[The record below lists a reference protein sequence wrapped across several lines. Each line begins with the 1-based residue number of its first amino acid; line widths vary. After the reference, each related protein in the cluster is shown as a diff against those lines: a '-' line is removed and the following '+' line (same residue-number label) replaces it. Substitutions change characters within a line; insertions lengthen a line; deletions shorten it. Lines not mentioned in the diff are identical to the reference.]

1 LRSQSFGRQFCPS
14 KRYFYGVHIRRHYLL
29 ASVERTNFAAPRR
42 ARERVPLAD
51 FRLFVIVSRPD
62 DLQLRHDDEE
72 AFRQKAKAA
81 ESSGG
86 KPPARFSPLLLSL
99 VKPHSPRG
107 DHASHK
113 PPRAATPSDPLFR
126 SLVTLPDLPAAHMHH
141 HWRR

>member
-1 LRSQSFGRQFCPS
+1 
-14 KRYFYGVHIRRHYLL
+14 
-29 ASVERTNFAAPRR
+29 VERLSRTWNIRISPLPARR

-81 ESSGG
+81 EGSSGE
-86 KPPARFSPLLLSL
+86 PPARFSPLLLSL
-99 VKPHSPRG
+99 VKPDSPRGSG

-113 PPRAATPSDPLFR
+113 PRAATPSDPLFR
-126 SLVTLPDLPAAHMHH
+126 SLVTLPDLPAAHVHH
-141 HWRR
+141 QRAPPLVSGR